1 VAEAVNRWKHTL
13 DVKDL
18 WDDDEMGLP
27 EKGKAI
33 AGRIRAMPFWGKDDG
48 GDLEQIVEE
57 LEDAAEADDERWF
70 DLVWDAFYDW
80 ADAERVWV
88 KTAF

>member
-1 VAEAVNRWKHTL
+1 MPTNVWRHTL
-13 DVKDL
+13 DIKAV
-18 WDDDEMGLP
+18 WNDDAMGLP

-33 AGRIRAMPFWGKDDG
+33 AERIKAAPFYPGADG

-57 LEDAAEADDERWF
+57 LEDAAAEDNYQWF
-70 DLVWDAFYDW
+70 DMVWAAFYDW

-88 KTAF
+88 RTF

>member
-1 VAEAVNRWKHTL
+1 MAMPRWKHTL
-13 DVKDL
+13 DIKVV
-18 WDDDEMGLP
+18 WNDEGMDLP

-33 AGRIRAMPFWGKDDG
+33 VEKIKAAPFWEEG
-48 GDLEQIVEE
+48 GELEE
-57 LEDAAEADDERWF
+57 LVDELADAAEADDEHWF
-70 DLVWDAFYDW
+70 NLVWNEFYDW

>member
-1 VAEAVNRWKHTL
+1 MAMPRWKHTL
-13 DVKDL
+13 DIKAIWESEEL
-18 WDDDEMGLP
+18 SFP

-33 AGRIRAMPFWGKDDG
+33 VEKIKAAPFYDAERG
-48 GDLEQIVEE
+48 GELEMIVEE
-57 LEDAAEADDERWF
+57 LEDAAAEDDVDWF
-70 DLVWDAFYDW
+70 DQAWSAFYDW